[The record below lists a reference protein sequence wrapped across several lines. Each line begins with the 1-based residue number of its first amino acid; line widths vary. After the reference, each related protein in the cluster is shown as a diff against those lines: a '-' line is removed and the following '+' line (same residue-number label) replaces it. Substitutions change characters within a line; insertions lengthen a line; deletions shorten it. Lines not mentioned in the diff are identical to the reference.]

1 MKRLNNYKRKGF
13 ILGLLLLLIIGL
25 KLIDWSVG
33 GILNIFKSDN
43 KIAVIDSSGNNYDTL
58 FSSIDKGLDSLL
70 IERGL
75 AKNYKDLLEVKKN
88 ITVSSPK
95 TNPVSNSMHN
105 PNFNSNSNETEFYL
119 ICNSGFIENS
129 RGAILFILPGNNT
142 SRYYYNIS
150 LRKGV
155 YQYQSVGEPRDS
167 VTFAVDESGAYKLGF
182 QELHPVFTIY
192 KDSLK

>member
-1 MKRLNNYKRKGF
+1 MSKHKHKGF

-33 GILNIFKSDN
+33 GIFTMFKSDN

-58 FSSIDKGLDSLL
+58 FSSIDKGLDNLL

-75 AKNYKDLLEVKKN
+75 AKNYKDLIKLKKN
-88 ITVSSPK
+88 IA
-95 TNPVSNSMHN
+95 VSNPKVKLSSDSIHN
-105 PNFNSNSNETEFYL
+105 PNFNTNSNETEFYL
-119 ICNSGFIENS
+119 ICNSGFIANT
-129 RGAILFILPGNNT
+129 RGAILFILPGGST

-150 LRKGV
+150 LKKGV
-155 YQYQSVGEPRDS
+155 YQYQTVSEPRDS
-167 VTFAVDESGAYKLGF
+167 VTFAVDETGAYKIGF
-182 QELHPVFTIY
+182 QELHPSFTIY